1 LKARIE
7 SHAGCELPIN
17 LFNADLTA
25 ARLAERFAKQLSQAV
40 PESKATNP
48 ARPLPAG
55 RKEDESTA
63 PLLRMEPTPLL
74 DRIREGKLEPLTAA
88 ALMPWPGVVL
98 EQLRLS
104 PEILFQR
111 MSGGRVSLDLILETP
126 LGSVGIFMLPL
137 TAAQVNPGE
146 PSLLP
151 LLIDGVAHASACGA
165 RCVALTGL
173 IPSATGYGTTIKEAC
188 ASRGNL
194 ASLTTGHATTIAA
207 VILNLEA
214 LLRAAGRDLED
225 ETVMSYG
232 IGSIGLG
239 ALQLMLDVLP
249 HPAELHLCDPYRSEQ
264 FFTELEKTL
273 RKENGYEGKV
283 SFVRPDGHGA
293 DDIYRASVIVGATNV
308 ENVIDV
314 ARLAPGTL
322 IVDDSWPH
330 CMNGLAALARF
341 EDKKDIL
348 YTEGGFV
355 RSPVRMQRISHVPP
369 NAGIPEEF
377 TQILFSSLTPHDITA
392 CVLSALMSAR
402 KPELAPTIGL
412 IPSAIAR
419 EHWAALPELG
429 FCAAELNYEGQAL
442 APEDVAIFRKR
453 FSATASALP
462 LR

>member
-1 LKARIE
+1 
-7 SHAGCELPIN
+7 
-17 LFNADLTA
+17 
-25 ARLAERFAKQLSQAV
+25 
-40 PESKATNP
+40 
-48 ARPLPAG
+48 
-55 RKEDESTA
+55 
-63 PLLRMEPTPLL
+63 MEPTPLL
-74 DRIREGKLEPLTAA
+74 DRISEGKLEPLTAA

-104 PEILFQR
+104 PEVFFQR

-137 TAAQVNPGE
+137 TTAKVNPGE
-146 PSLLP
+146 PTLLP
-151 LLIDGVAHASACGA
+151 LLLDGVAHASACGA

-173 IPSATGYGTTIKEAC
+173 IPSATGYGTTIKEVC

-207 VILNLEA
+207 VVLNLEA
-214 LLRAAGRDLED
+214 LLCAAGRDMED

-239 ALQLMLDVLP
+239 ALELMLDVLP

-264 FFTELEKTL
+264 FFTELEETL
-273 RKENGYEGKV
+273 REKHSYEGRI
-283 SFVRPDGHGA
+283 SFVRPDGNST

-322 IVDDSWPH
+322 VVDDSWPH
-330 CMNGLAALARF
+330 CMNGMAALERF
-341 EDKKDIL
+341 ENKNDIL

-369 NAGIPEEF
+369 SAGVPDAF

-392 CVLSALMSAR
+392 CVLSALISAR
-402 KPELAPTIGL
+402 RPELAPTIGL
-412 IPSAIAR
+412 IPPDVAQQ
-419 EHWAALPELG
+419 HWAALPELG
-429 FCAAELNYEGQAL
+429 FGAAELSYEGNL
-442 APEDVAIFRKR
+442 LNPEGIAAFRKR
-453 FSATASALP
+453 FGKPVVVAAEPAVAAA
-462 LR
+462 